1 MDLVDLNFVKLS
13 PNIKT
18 PTRST
23 QLAAGLDIYSP
34 IDCTIPSKEQK
45 LISTGLRIQIPSGHY
60 GHLCSKSG
68 LAVQHHIHVGA
79 GIIDSD
85 YTGEIKVLL
94 LNLGDNSFQISTG
107 DAIVQLILEKI
118 SIPVLCQVNTLPI
131 TDRGDRGCGLPK
143 SKDY

>member
-1 MDLVDLNFVKLS
+1 MDLVNLNFVKLS

-34 IDCTIPSKEQK
+34 TDYTIHAKEQE
-45 LISTGLRIQIPSGHY
+45 LISTGLRIQISSGHY

-68 LAVQHHIHVGA
+68 LATQHHIHVGA

-85 YTGEIKVLL
+85 
-94 LNLGDNSFQISTG
+94 
-107 DAIVQLILEKI
+107 
-118 SIPVLCQVNTLPI
+118 
-131 TDRGDRGCGLPK
+131 
-143 SKDY
+143 